1 MRVEYRIEPC
11 KSALTQVRGM
21 PFRWSINPYMGCVH
35 RCTFCYVRHFEQR
48 ADRPSD
54 DRYGRSIRVKPNIA
68 AVLRRELMRASW
80 NRDEVALGTATDPY
94 QPAEGKF
101 RLTRA
106 CLVELDAAWT
116 PYSIVTRG
124 PLVVRDIDVLQQAS
138 GRAGAEV
145 FLSLPTLDE
154 RVWRTTEPGTAPPA
168 SRLEAIRRLAGA
180 GIDVGVGIAPILPGL
195 SDDPAQLE
203 AVVRAARAAGA
214 RKIWASVVHL
224 RPGVREHFLEAL
236 ARDWPEEV
244 GRYEALFASRAY
256 LSAATAGP
264 ILEPVRSAT
273 AAVPSPRRRP
283 VQGVTAAPTRPGHL
297 KQRQEGADARRR
309 IAPWPTR
316 SPASS
321 RTTTR
326 SFARASASR
335 CRARRASA

>member
-21 PFRWSINPYMGCVH
+21 PFRWSLNPYMGCVH

-68 AVLRRELMRASW
+68 GVLRRELARRSW
-80 NRDEVALGTATDPY
+80 SGDEVALGTATDPY

-124 PLVVRDIDVLQQAS
+124 PLVVRDIDVLQGAS
-138 GRAGAEV
+138 ARAGAEV
-145 FLSLPTLDE
+145 FLSLPTLDD

-168 SRLEAIRRLAGA
+168 SRLEAVRRLADA

-214 RKIWASVVHL
+214 RAIWASVVHL

-244 GRYEALFASRAY
+244 ARYEALFASRAY
-256 LSAATAGP
+256 LGAATTGP
-264 ILEPVRSAT
+264 MLEPVRRAT

-283 VQGVTAAPTRPGHL
+283 PRISAP
-297 KQRQEGADARRR
+297 RQLALVL
-309 IAPWPTR
+309 
-316 SPASS
+316 
-321 RTTTR
+321 
-326 SFARASASR
+326 
-335 CRARRASA
+335 

>member
-68 AVLRRELMRASW
+68 AVLRRELARASW

-124 PLVVRDIDVLQQAS
+124 PLVVRDVDVLQQAS

-168 SRLEAIRRLAGA
+168 SRLEAVRRLAAA

-203 AVVRAARAAGA
+203 AVVRAAREAGA
-214 RKIWASVVHL
+214 RTIWASVVHL

-244 GRYEALFASRAY
+244 ARYEALFASRAY
-256 LSAATAGP
+256 LGVATTGP
-264 ILEPVRSAT
+264 ILEPVRRVT
-273 AAVPSPRRRP
+273 AAVPSPRRR
-283 VQGVTAAPTRPGHL
+283 
-297 KQRQEGADARRR
+297 
-309 IAPWPTR
+309 
-316 SPASS
+316 SP
-321 RTTTR
+321 
-326 SFARASASR
+326 RASGPRQLAL
-335 CRARRASA
+335 AV

>member
-1 MRVEYRIEPC
+1 MFYPRSMRVEYRIEPC

-21 PFRWSINPYMGCVH
+21 PFRWSLNPYMGCVH

-68 AVLRRELMRASW
+68 DVLRRELARASW

-168 SRLEAIRRLAGA
+168 SRLEAIRRLAAA

-214 RKIWASVVHL
+214 RTIWASVVHL

-244 GRYEALFASRAY
+244 ARYEALFASRAY
-256 LSAATAGP
+256 LSAATTGP
-264 ILEPVRSAT
+264 ILEPVRRAT

-283 VQGVTAAPTRPGHL
+283 L
-297 KQRQEGADARRR
+297 
-309 IAPWPTR
+309 
-316 SPASS
+316 
-321 RTTTR
+321 
-326 SFARASASR
+326 RASQPRQLSLVD
-335 CRARRASA
+335 